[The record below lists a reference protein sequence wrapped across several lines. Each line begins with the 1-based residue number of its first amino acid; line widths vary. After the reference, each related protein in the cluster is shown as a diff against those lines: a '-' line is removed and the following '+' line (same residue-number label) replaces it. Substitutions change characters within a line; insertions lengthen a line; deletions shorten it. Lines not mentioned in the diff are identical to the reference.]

1 MRRSALSIGKMDP
14 VAAWFSYFRVLNW
27 SSNGAVLLWMV
38 SGLGARQSLQHWL
51 RFTAG
56 VSWKS
61 SLGEFLIA
69 LGPAWLVYFICID
82 LSYPVFAQLRG
93 DSSRRAE
100 FLLQHILTVGAQV
113 LPLVLFFTG
122 QDYANVAPA
131 AHDRRTS
138 GPCFCPGAESGGENS
153 AGICDAR
160 RQGRDGEC
168 LRSSE
173 QHGDLH
179 RLLVAAAY
187 EAGGGCG
194 GGARTHAS

>member
-1 MRRSALSIGKMDP
+1 MDGIRAWGAPEPAALAAFYRRSELEILSRRISYC
-14 VAAWFSYFRVLNW
+14 AWS
-27 SSNGAVLLWMV
+27 
-38 SGLGARQSLQHWL
+38 
-51 RFTAG
+51 
-56 VSWKS
+56 
-61 SLGEFLIA
+61 
-69 LGPAWLVYFICID
+69 AWLVYFICID

-122 QDYANVAPA
+122 IEIWNYSARLAVLVFAMAYLTRIGCLRWQVKITQMLPQPLTTGELR
-131 AHDRRTS
+131 DRVFALARK
-138 GPCFCPGAESGGENS
+138 AGGENS